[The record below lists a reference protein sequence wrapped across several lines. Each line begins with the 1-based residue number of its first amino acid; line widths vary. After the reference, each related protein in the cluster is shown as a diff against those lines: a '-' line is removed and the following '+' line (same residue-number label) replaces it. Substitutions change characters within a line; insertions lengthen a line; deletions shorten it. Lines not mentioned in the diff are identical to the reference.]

1 VAEIFRRRV
10 EGLLRLHGDVAVA
23 GPVIAIADEALTGF
37 GDHLGDRAHR
47 QPATGGEV
55 DRGDFHGG
63 ESISATPATP
73 DGRVFGVTDLAP
85 GRNVPTRFGH
95 PVGLVNLF
103 GVELWERFSFYGML
117 TILGYYLYYSVADG
131 GLGLPKTTATGIV
144 GAYGGLVY
152 LSTVLGGWVADRVL
166 GMERTVFYGGVV
178 VMCGHISLAILP
190 GLTGVAVGL
199 VLIALGA
206 GALKANASSLL
217 GTLYDDGDPR
227 RDGGFTL
234 FYLGINLG
242 AFIGPLLTGL
252 LQTRLGFHYGF
263 GAAAIGMA
271 LGLTQYVMFRRNL
284 GEHGRTVPHPLT
296 HSAFWRA
303 AAVAGVV
310 LGAIG
315 IGFATGLITLAN
327 LSEVTTALI
336 VLASIGY
343 FTVMLTSDRVSATE
357 RTRVRAFIP
366 LFIANAV
373 FWSLFQQIF
382 TVLAVYSDERMNW
395 SIFGWTAPSNWI
407 GSIEPVWIIVLS
419 PLFAVLWTRLGRRA
433 PTTPR
438 KFAYGVIGMG
448 VAFLLFLSMAGTTG
462 RSVPVLL
469 VAAIMGVFAVSEL
482 LLSPIGLSV
491 TTQLAPNAFRA
502 QMMALFFFSVG
513 LGTAMSG
520 VLARYYDASHEA
532 AYFGIIG
539 AAAVVVG
546 LVVWVLAPRISRLM
560 EGVH

>member
-1 VAEIFRRRV
+1 MTQAAPGV
-10 EGLLRLHGDVAVA
+10 
-23 GPVIAIADEALTGF
+23 
-37 GDHLGDRAHR
+37 
-47 QPATGGEV
+47 
-55 DRGDFHGG
+55 
-63 ESISATPATP
+63 TPA
-73 DGRVFGVTDLAP
+73 AP
-85 GRNVPTRFGH
+85 RTRFGH

-117 TILGYYLYYSVADG
+117 TILGYYLYYSLADG

-144 GAYGGLVY
+144 GAYGGFVY
-152 LSTVLGGWVADRVL
+152 LSTVLGGWMADRVL

-178 VMCGHISLAILP
+178 VMCGHISLALIP

-217 GTLYDDGDPR
+217 GTLYEDGDPR

-242 AFIGPLLTGL
+242 AFAGPLITGL
-252 LQTRLGFHYGF
+252 LQTQLGFHYGF

-271 LGLTQYVMFRRNL
+271 LGLTQYVVFRRNL
-284 GEHGRTVPHPLT
+284 GEHGRTVPHPL
-296 HSAFWRA
+296 SGQALGRA
-303 AAVAGVV
+303 VVLAAVV

-315 IGFATGLITLAN
+315 VGFATGVVRLAN
-327 LSEVTTALI
+327 LSQVTTLLI
-336 VLASIGY
+336 IVASVAY
-343 FTVMLTSDRVSATE
+343 FATMLTSGRVSTIE

-382 TVLAVYSDERMNW
+382 TVLAVYSDERINW
-395 SIFGWTAPSNWI
+395 SIFGWTAPSSWV
-407 GSIEPVWIIVLS
+407 GSMEPVWIILLS
-419 PLFAVLWTRLGRRA
+419 PVFAVMWTKLGRRA

-448 VAFLLFLSMAGTTG
+448 LAFLLFLPLAGTSG
-462 RSVPVLL
+462 KSVPALA
-469 VAAIMGVFAVSEL
+469 VAAILGAFAIAEL

-491 TTQLAPNAFRA
+491 TTQLAPNAFRS
-502 QMMALFFFSVG
+502 QMMALYFFSVG

-520 VLARYYDASHEA
+520 VLARYYDPAHEA

-539 AAAVVVG
+539 TAAIAVGVVVW
-546 LVVWVLAPRISRLM
+546 LLAPRISTLM

>member
-1 VAEIFRRRV
+1 MT
-10 EGLLRLHGDVAVA
+10 DVA
-23 GPVIAIADEALTGF
+23 
-37 GDHLGDRAHR
+37 
-47 QPATGGEV
+47 QPREGSTV
-55 DRGDFHGG
+55 R
-63 ESISATPATP
+63 
-73 DGRVFGVTDLAP
+73 
-85 GRNVPTRFGH
+85 TRFGH
-95 PVGLVNLF
+95 PIGLVNLF

-117 TILGYYLYYSVADG
+117 TILGYYLYYSVGEG
-131 GLGLPKTTATGIV
+131 GLGLPRATATGIV
-144 GAYGGLVY
+144 GAYGGFVY

-178 VMCGHISLAILP
+178 VMCGHIALALLP

-217 GTLYDDGDPR
+217 GTLYDEGDAR

-242 AFIGPLLTGL
+242 AFAGPLITGL

-271 LGLTQYVMFRRNL
+271 LGLTQYVIFRRNL
-284 GEHGRTVPHPLT
+284 GSHGRTVPHPL
-296 HSAFWRA
+296 SRPAFWRA
-303 AAVAGVV
+303 AVVAAAVVVIIAG
-310 LGAIG
+310 
-315 IGFATGLITLAN
+315 GFATGLVRLAN
-327 LSEVTTALI
+327 LSQVTTALI
-336 VLASIGY
+336 LAASIAY
-343 FTVMLTSDRVSATE
+343 FAVMLTSSRVTALE

-382 TVLAVYSDERMNW
+382 TVLAVYSDERMDW
-395 SIFGWTAPSNWI
+395 TIFGWTAPSSWI
-407 GSIEPVWIIVLS
+407 GSIEPVWIILLS
-419 PLFAVLWTRLGRRA
+419 PVFAVMWTKLGRRA

-448 VAFLLFLSMAGTTG
+448 LAFLLFLTMTGTTG
-462 RSVPVLL
+462 RTVPVLA
-469 VAAIMGVFAVSEL
+469 VVAIMAAFAISEL

-502 QMMALFFFSVG
+502 QMMALYFFSVG

-520 VLARYYDASHEA
+520 VLARYYDSAHEA

-539 AAAVVVG
+539 GAAVLVG
-546 LVVWVLAPRISRLM
+546 LVVWAIAPRISALM